1 MTPSKKGMARVRF
14 IALKDVITKELEQ
27 GYNRTDI
34 FQKHHDA
41 LLMSYSQFTRHI
53 QKFIVQP
60 SLARSTNVEPIPNLA
75 KCPRSTVEEQPS
87 PKRRSFTTRPVHFDP
102 DPDPDKIK
110 HWLSPA
116 PKD

>member
-34 FQKHHDA
+34 FQKHHNA

-53 QKFIVQP
+53 QKFITQHPWRDPTKLQP
-60 SLARSTNVEPIPNLA
+60 TPTPTAV
-75 KCPRSTVEEQPS
+75 PRSLVEEQPS
-87 PKRRSFTTRPVHFDP
+87 PKRHPFTARPVHFDP
-102 DPDPDKIK
+102 DPDPEKIK
-110 HWLSPA
+110 RWLRPA
-116 PKD
+116 QKN

>member
-34 FQKHHDA
+34 FQKHHDT

-53 QKFIVQP
+53 QKFIMQP
-60 SLARSTNVEPIPNLA
+60 SMARSTNVQPIPTLA
-75 KCPRSTVEEQPS
+75 TTPCSTVKEQPS
-87 PKRRSFTTRPVHFDP
+87 PKRHSFTARPVQFDP

-110 HWLSPA
+110 RWLSPA

>member
-34 FQKHHDA
+34 FQKHYDT

-60 SLARSTNVEPIPNLA
+60 SLASSTNVQPIPNLVA
-75 KCPRSTVEEQPS
+75 TLRSTVEEQPS
-87 PKRRSFTTRPVHFDP
+87 PKRHSFTARPVHF

-110 HWLSPA
+110 HWLSPV